1 MAIDALYRA
10 VSRTARVLAPLSRG
24 GEASIVP
31 KSTIAGRALVAVVA
45 IMTFL
50 ASLTTGSVMLV
61 RASANEWQADVARE
75 VTIQIR
81 PMAGRDMEADVRG
94 AITLARG
101 IPGIGDVRAYSKEE
115 SGRLLEPWLGAGVT
129 LEELPLPRLIVVR
142 ADGEPDLAQLRRQLT
157 ERIPGATLDD
167 HRAWI
172 DRMRTM
178 ARTAVVG
185 GLVILLLVLTAT
197 MLSVTFAT
205 NGAMATNRPIIEV
218 LHFIGAKD
226 SFIASH
232 FLRHFLV
239 LGLKGGALGGG
250 MAVLVFA
257 AVQFASGW
265 FTGTASGDQLTALF
279 GSFSLGLLGYAAV
292 LAQIFVTAAVAA
304 LASQRTVNRTLAS
317 IQ

>member
-1 MAIDALYRA
+1 MAPMPRVDA
-10 VSRTARVLAPLSRG
+10 P
-24 GEASIVP
+24 IVP
-31 KSTIAGRALVAVVA
+31 RSTISGRALAAVVA

-61 RASANEWQADVARE
+61 RASANDWQADVARE

-81 PMAGRDMEADVRG
+81 PAAGRDIEADVRT
-94 AITLARG
+94 AVTLARAF
-101 IPGIGDVRAYSKEE
+101 PGIADVRAYSKEE
-115 SGRLLEPWLGAGVT
+115 SGRLLEPWLGAGLS
-129 LEELPLPRLIVVR
+129 LEELPVPRLVVVR
-142 ADGEPDLAQLRRQLT
+142 IDGRPELAQLRRQLT
-157 ERIPGATLDD
+157 ERIPGAMLDD

-185 GLVILLLVLTAT
+185 GLLVLLLVLAAT
-197 MLSVTFAT
+197 VLSVTFAT
-205 NGAMATNRPIIEV
+205 TGAMATNRPIIEV
-218 LHFIGAKD
+218 LHFVGAKD
-226 SFIASH
+226 GYIANH

-239 LGLKGGALGGG
+239 LGLKGGAIGGS

-257 AVQFASGW
+257 TVQFASGW
-265 FTGTASGDQLTALF
+265 LAGTASGDQLTALF
-279 GSFSLGLLGYAAV
+279 GSFSLGVLGYLAV
-292 LAQIFVTAAVAA
+292 LAQILVIAAVTA

>member
-1 MAIDALYRA
+1 MAPMPRVDA
-10 VSRTARVLAPLSRG
+10 P
-24 GEASIVP
+24 IVP
-31 KSTIAGRALVAVVA
+31 RSTISGRALAAVVA

-61 RASANEWQADVARE
+61 RASANDWQADVARE

-81 PMAGRDMEADVRG
+81 PAAGRDIEADVRT
-94 AITLARG
+94 AVTLARAF
-101 IPGIGDVRAYSKEE
+101 PGIADVRAYSKEE
-115 SGRLLEPWLGAGVT
+115 SGRLLEPWLGAGLS
-129 LEELPLPRLIVVR
+129 LEELPVPRLIVVR
-142 ADGEPDLAQLRRQLT
+142 IDGRPELAQLRRQLT
-157 ERIPGATLDD
+157 ERIPGAMLDD

-185 GLVILLLVLTAT
+185 GLLVLLLVLAAT
-197 MLSVTFAT
+197 VLSVTFAT
-205 NGAMATNRPIIEV
+205 TGAMATNRPIIEV
-218 LHFIGAKD
+218 LHFVGAKD
-226 SFIASH
+226 GYIANH

-239 LGLKGGALGGG
+239 LGLKGGAIGGS

-257 AVQFASGW
+257 TVQFASGW
-265 FTGTASGDQLTALF
+265 LAGTASGDQLTALF
-279 GSFSLGLLGYAAV
+279 GSFSLGVLGYLAV
-292 LAQIFVTAAVAA
+292 LAQILVIAAVTA

>member
-1 MAIDALYRA
+1 MVLDILRRFAPRTADALT
-10 VSRTARVLAPLSRG
+10 RTEAP
-24 GEASIVP
+24 IVP
-31 KSTIAGRALVAVVA
+31 KSTLSGRALVAVVA

-50 ASLTTGSVMLV
+50 ASLTTGAVMLV
-61 RASANEWQADVARE
+61 RASAQEWQADVARE

-81 PMAGRDMEADVRG
+81 PTSGRDIEADVRG
-94 AITLARG
+94 AIALARAV
-101 IPGIGDVRAYSKEE
+101 PGVGDVRAFSKEE
-115 SGRLLEPWLGAGVT
+115 SGKLLEPWLGAGVT
-129 LEELPLPRLIVVR
+129 LEELPVPRMIVVR
-142 ADGEPDLAQLRRQLT
+142 ADGQPDLAQLRRMLT

-178 ARTAVVG
+178 ARTAVIG
-185 GLVILLLVLTAT
+185 GLVILLLVLSAT

-205 NGAMATNRPIIEV
+205 TGAMATNRPIIEV
-218 LHFIGAKD
+218 LHFVGAKD

-232 FLRHFLV
+232 FLRHFLA

-257 AVQFASGW
+257 AVQFTSSW
-265 FTGTASGDQLTALF
+265 LSGTASGDQLTALF
-279 GSFSLGLLGYAAV
+279 GSFSLGVLGYGAV